1 MREQAQIDNC
11 EASGFPSASRSL
23 YRHADFMKLWTG
35 ETISLFGT
43 RIGSVAMSFAA
54 VITLRATPFQMG
66 LLSAAGYLPSVVFSL
81 VTGAWVDRLRRR
93 PLMILADLGRAAV
106 LATVPLA
113 AIYGVLTM
121 RHLYLVVL
129 LAALLDLLFDI
140 SYRTYLPSLVDREQL
155 LDANGKLTASSS
167 LAEVAGFSICGWL
180 VEWITAPFAI
190 LIDALSFL
198 ASATAIAI
206 ISTPEPAPSGGRGE
220 RALVR
225 EIAAGGRA
233 IWSDG
238 RLRALGVV
246 ALVGG
251 FFPGLWNAL
260 YMLLVV
266 DALGFKP
273 ASLGMIFAVG
283 GASALLGALAAQR
296 ASDWFGTGP
305 AMVLGLAVGGVAMVL
320 PPLARGAGA
329 SSVAILVAHQLIG
342 DGALTIYFI
351 NNVTLVQTVTPHS
364 ILGRVNASLRF
375 LNHSSTLIGL
385 LVGGAAGQLMGLRP
399 TMLVGAAGVWLAAG
413 LLAASPIRN
422 CRAVAAGL
430 EMGGARSGD
439 AGARNADV
447 GS

>member
-1 MREQAQIDNC
+1 MRKQAQIDN
-11 EASGFPSASRSL
+11 SGALAIQPASRSL

-43 RIGSVAMSFAA
+43 RVGSVAMSFAA

-66 LLSAAGYLPSVVFSL
+66 LLSAAGYVPSVVFSL

-93 PLMILADLGRAAV
+93 PIMILADLGRTAV

-121 RHLYLVVL
+121 RHLYFVVL
-129 LAALLDLLFDI
+129 LAALLDLLFDV
-140 SYRTYLPSLVDREQL
+140 SYRAYLPALVDREQL
-155 LDANGKLTASSS
+155 LDANGKLSASSS

-180 VEWITAPFAI
+180 VQWITAPFAI
-190 LIDALSFL
+190 LIDAVSFL
-198 ASATAIAI
+198 ASAIAIAT
-206 ISTPEPAPSGGRGE
+206 ISTPEPVPSRHRGA
-220 RALVR
+220 RALVG

-238 RLRALGVV
+238 RLRALAVV

-251 FFPGLWNAL
+251 FFPSLWNTL

-266 DALGFKP
+266 DALGLKP
-273 ASLGMIFAVG
+273 AGLGMIFAVG
-283 GASALLGALAAQR
+283 GVSALLGALAAQR
-296 ASDWFGTGP
+296 ASDWLGTGR
-305 AMVLGLAVGGVAMVL
+305 AMVLGLAVGGFAMVL
-320 PPLARGAGA
+320 PALARGAGE
-329 SSVAILVAHQLIG
+329 SSVALLVAHQLIG

-351 NNVTLVQTVTPHS
+351 NSVTLVQTVTPPA

-375 LNHSSTLIGL
+375 LNHSSILIGL
-385 LVGGAAGQLMGLRP
+385 LVGGVAGQLVGLRP

-422 CRAVAAGL
+422 CRAVGAGL
-430 EMGGARSGD
+430 ENREGAQR
-439 AGARNADV
+439 
-447 GS
+447 

>member
-1 MREQAQIDNC
+1 MREQAQIDNSRAPGFQA
-11 EASGFPSASRSL
+11 ASPSL

-54 VITLRATPFQMG
+54 VISLRATPLQMG
-66 LLSAAGYLPSVVFSL
+66 LLSAAGYLPSVGFSL

-93 PLMILADLGRAAV
+93 PIMILADLGRTAV

-121 RHLYLVVL
+121 RHLYAVML
-129 LAALLDLLFDI
+129 LAALLDLFFDI
-140 SYRTYLPSLVDREQL
+140 SYRTYLPTLVDREQL

-180 VEWITAPFAI
+180 VQWITAPFAI
-190 LIDALSFL
+190 LIDAVSFL
-198 ASATAIAI
+198 ASALAIAI
-206 ISTPEPAPSGGRGE
+206 ISTPEPIPSGHRGE

-225 EIAAGGRA
+225 EIAAGA
-233 IWSDG
+233 KTIWSDG
-238 RLRALGVV
+238 RLRALGLV

-251 FFPGLWNAL
+251 FFPSLWNAL

-273 ASLGMIFAVG
+273 AALGMIFAAG

-296 ASDWFGTGP
+296 TSQWLGTGR
-305 AMVLGLAVGGVAMVL
+305 AMVLGLAAGGFAMVL

-329 SSVAILVAHQLIG
+329 SSVALLVAHQLLG

-351 NNVTLVQTVTPHS
+351 NSVTLVQTITPHT

-375 LNHSSTLIGL
+375 LNHSSILIGL
-385 LVGGAAGQLMGLRP
+385 VVGGVAGQFVGLRP
-399 TMLVGAAGVWLAAG
+399 TMLVGAAGVWLAAA
-413 LLAASPIRN
+413 LLAASPIGN
-422 CRAVAAGL
+422 AAAVGVRIENGEVAQQ
-430 EMGGARSGD
+430 
-439 AGARNADV
+439 
-447 GS
+447 

>member
-1 MREQAQIDNC
+1 MGEQAQIDSSR
-11 EASGFPSASRSL
+11 APGLRSASSSL

-54 VITLRATPFQMG
+54 VITMRATPFQMG
-66 LLSAAGYLPSVVFSL
+66 LLSAAGFLPSVVFSL

-93 PLMILADLGRAAV
+93 PLMILADLSRTAV

-113 AIYGVLTM
+113 AVYGLLTM

-140 SYRTYLPSLVDREQL
+140 SYRSYLPTLVAREQL

-180 VEWITAPFAI
+180 VQWITAPFAI
-190 LIDALSFL
+190 LIDAFSFL
-198 ASATAIAI
+198 ASAIAIAI
-206 ISTPEPAPSGGRGE
+206 IRTPEPIPSRHRGE
-220 RALVR
+220 RDLVG
-225 EIAAGGRA
+225 EIAAGGRT

-251 FFPGLWNAL
+251 FFPSLWNTL

-273 ASLGMIFAVG
+273 AALGMIFAVG
-283 GASALLGALAAQR
+283 GVSALLGALAAQR
-296 ASDWFGTGP
+296 ASDWLGTGG
-305 AMVLGLAVGGVAMVL
+305 AMVLGLAVGGFAMVL

-329 SSVAILVAHQLIG
+329 SSVALLVAHQLIG
-342 DGALTIYFI
+342 DGALTIYLI
-351 NNVTLVQTVTPHS
+351 NTVTLVQTVTPHG

-385 LVGGAAGQLMGLRP
+385 LVGGVAGQLVGLRP
-399 TMLVGAAGVWLAAG
+399 TMLVGAAGVWLAAA
-413 LLAASPIRN
+413 LLAASPIRR
-422 CRAVAAGL
+422 CRPV
-430 EMGGARSGD
+430 GASVENRE
-439 AGARNADV
+439 GAQR
-447 GS
+447 

>member
-1 MREQAQIDNC
+1 MREQAQIDNYG
-11 EASGFPSASRSL
+11 APGFQPASRSL
-23 YRHADFMKLWTG
+23 CRHADFMKLWTG

-43 RIGSVAMSFAA
+43 RIGSAAMSFAA

-93 PLMILADLGRAAV
+93 PIMILSDLGRTAV

-113 AIYGVLTM
+113 AKYGVLSM
-121 RHLYLVVL
+121 RHLYFVVL

-140 SYRTYLPSLVDREQL
+140 SYRTYLPTLVEREQL
-155 LDANGKLTASSS
+155 LDANSKLTASSS

-180 VEWITAPFAI
+180 VQWITAPFAI
-190 LIDALSFL
+190 LIDAVSFL
-198 ASATAIAI
+198 ASALAIAI
-206 ISTPEPAPSGGRGE
+206 ISTPEPSPSDHRAE

-251 FFPGLWNAL
+251 FFPSLWNTL

-273 ASLGMIFAVG
+273 AALGMIFAVG
-283 GASALLGALAAQR
+283 A
-296 ASDWFGTGP
+296 
-305 AMVLGLAVGGVAMVL
+305 
-320 PPLARGAGA
+320 
-329 SSVAILVAHQLIG
+329 
-342 DGALTIYFI
+342 
-351 NNVTLVQTVTPHS
+351 
-364 ILGRVNASLRF
+364 
-375 LNHSSTLIGL
+375 
-385 LVGGAAGQLMGLRP
+385 
-399 TMLVGAAGVWLAAG
+399 
-413 LLAASPIRN
+413 
-422 CRAVAAGL
+422 
-430 EMGGARSGD
+430 
-439 AGARNADV
+439 
-447 GS
+447 

>member
-43 RIGSVAMSFAA
+43 RIGGGAMSFAA
-54 VITLRATPFQMG
+54 VITLRATPLQMG
-66 LLSAAGYLPSVVFSL
+66 VLSAAGYLPSVGFSL

-93 PLMILADLGRAAV
+93 PIMIFADLGRTAV

-121 RHLYLVVL
+121 RHLYAVML
-129 LAALLDLLFDI
+129 LAALLDLFFDI
-140 SYRTYLPSLVDREQL
+140 SYRTYLPTLVDREQL

-180 VEWITAPFAI
+180 VQWITAPFAI
-190 LIDALSFL
+190 LIDAVSFL
-198 ASATAIAI
+198 ASALAIAI
-206 ISTPEPAPSGGRGE
+206 ISTPEPIPSGHRGE

-225 EIAAGGRA
+225 EIAAGA
-233 IWSDG
+233 KTVWSDG
-238 RLRALGVV
+238 RLRALGLV

-251 FFPGLWNAL
+251 FFPSLWNAL

-273 ASLGMIFAVG
+273 AALGMIFAAG

-296 ASDWFGTGP
+296 TSQWLGTGR
-305 AMVLGLAVGGVAMVL
+305 AMVLGLAAGGFAMVL

-329 SSVAILVAHQLIG
+329 SSVVLLVAHQLLG

-351 NNVTLVQTVTPHS
+351 NSVTLVQTITPHT

-375 LNHSSTLIGL
+375 LNHSSILIGL
-385 LVGGAAGQLMGLRP
+385 VVGGVAGQFVGLRP
-399 TMLVGAAGVWLAAG
+399 TMLVGAAGVWLAAA
-413 LLAASPIRN
+413 LLAASPIGN
-422 CRAVAAGL
+422 AAAVGVRIENGEVAQQ
-430 EMGGARSGD
+430 
-439 AGARNADV
+439 
-447 GS
+447 

>member
-1 MREQAQIDNC
+1 
-11 EASGFPSASRSL
+11 
-23 YRHADFMKLWTG
+23 MKLWTG

-43 RIGSVAMSFAA
+43 RVGSVAMSFAA
-54 VITLRATPFQMG
+54 VITLRATPLQMG
-66 LLSAAGYLPSVVFSL
+66 LLSAAGYVPSVVFSL

-93 PLMILADLGRAAV
+93 PIMILADLGRTAV
-106 LATVPLA
+106 LATVPFA

-121 RHLYLVVL
+121 RHLYFVVL
-129 LAALLDLLFDI
+129 LAALLDLFFEV
-140 SYRTYLPSLVDREQL
+140 SYRTYLPTLVDREQL

-180 VEWITAPFAI
+180 VQWITAPFAI
-190 LIDALSFL
+190 LIDAVSFL
-198 ASATAIAI
+198 ASAIAIAI
-206 ISTPEPAPSGGRGE
+206 ISTPEPVPSRHRGA
-220 RALVR
+220 RALVG

-238 RLRALGVV
+238 RLRALAVV

-251 FFPGLWNAL
+251 FFPSLWNTL

-273 ASLGMIFAVG
+273 AGLGMIFAVG
-283 GASALLGALAAQR
+283 GVSALLGALAAQR
-296 ASDWFGTGP
+296 ASDWLGTGR
-305 AMVLGLAVGGVAMVL
+305 AMVLGLAVGGFAMVL

-329 SSVAILVAHQLIG
+329 SSVALLVAHQLIS

-351 NNVTLVQTVTPHS
+351 NSVTLVQTVTPPA

-375 LNHSSTLIGL
+375 LNHSSILIGL
-385 LVGGAAGQLMGLRP
+385 LVGGVAGQLVGLRP

-422 CRAVAAGL
+422 CRA
-430 EMGGARSGD
+430 
-439 AGARNADV
+439 AGAGGENREGAQR
-447 GS
+447 

>member
-1 MREQAQIDNC
+1 MGEQAQINSSS
-11 EASGFPSASRSL
+11 APGFQSASRSL

-54 VITLRATPFQMG
+54 VITMRATPFQMG
-66 LLSAAGYLPSVVFSL
+66 LLSAAGFLPSVVFSL
-81 VTGAWVDRLRRR
+81 VAGAWVDRLPRR
-93 PLMILADLGRAAV
+93 PLMILADLGRTAV

-113 AIYGVLTM
+113 AVSGLLTM

-140 SYRTYLPSLVDREQL
+140 SYRSYLPTLVAGEQL

-180 VEWITAPFAI
+180 VQWITAPFAI
-190 LIDALSFL
+190 LIDAFSFL
-198 ASATAIAI
+198 ASAIAIAI
-206 ISTPEPAPSGGRGE
+206 IRTPEPIPGRHRGE
-220 RALVR
+220 RDLLR
-225 EIAAGGRA
+225 EIAAGGRT

-251 FFPGLWNAL
+251 FFPSLWNTL

-273 ASLGMIFAVG
+273 AALGMIFAVG
-283 GASALLGALAAQR
+283 GVSALLGALAAQR
-296 ASDWFGTGP
+296 ASDWLGTGP
-305 AMVLGLAVGGVAMVL
+305 AMVLGLAVGGFAMVL
-320 PPLARGAGA
+320 PPLAHGAGA
-329 SSVAILVAHQLIG
+329 SSVALLVAHQLVG
-342 DGALTIYFI
+342 DGALTIYLI
-351 NNVTLVQTVTPHS
+351 NTVTLVQTVTPHA

-385 LVGGAAGQLMGLRP
+385 LVGGVAGQLVGLRP

-413 LLAASPIRN
+413 LLAASPIRK
-422 CRAVAAGL
+422 CRPAAASL
-430 EMGGARSGD
+430 QNQESAQP
-439 AGARNADV
+439 
-447 GS
+447 

>member
-1 MREQAQIDNC
+1 MREQAQIDNSRAPGFQA
-11 EASGFPSASRSL
+11 ASPSL
-23 YRHADFMKLWTG
+23 YRHADFMKLWAG

-54 VITLRATPFQMG
+54 VISLRATPLQMG
-66 LLSAAGYLPSVVFSL
+66 LLSAAGYLPSVGFSL

-93 PLMILADLGRAAV
+93 PIMILADLGRTAV

-121 RHLYLVVL
+121 RHLYAVML
-129 LAALLDLLFDI
+129 LAALLDLFFDI
-140 SYRTYLPSLVDREQL
+140 SYRTYLPTLVDREQL

-180 VEWITAPFAI
+180 VQWITAPFAI
-190 LIDALSFL
+190 LIDAVSFL
-198 ASATAIAI
+198 ASALAIAI
-206 ISTPEPAPSGGRGE
+206 ISTPEPIPSGHRGE

-225 EIAAGGRA
+225 EIAAGA
-233 IWSDG
+233 KTIWSDG
-238 RLRALGVV
+238 RLRALGLV

-251 FFPGLWNAL
+251 FFPSLWNAL

-273 ASLGMIFAVG
+273 AALGMIFAAG

-296 ASDWFGTGP
+296 TSQWLGTGR
-305 AMVLGLAVGGVAMVL
+305 AMVLGLAAGGFAMVL

-329 SSVAILVAHQLIG
+329 SSVALLVAHQLLG

-351 NNVTLVQTVTPHS
+351 NSVTLVQTITPHT

-375 LNHSSTLIGL
+375 LNHSSILIGL
-385 LVGGAAGQLMGLRP
+385 VVGGVAGQFVGLRP
-399 TMLVGAAGVWLAAG
+399 TMLVGAAGVWLAAA
-413 LLAASPIRN
+413 LLAASPIGN
-422 CRAVAAGL
+422 AAAVGVRIENGEVAQQ
-430 EMGGARSGD
+430 
-439 AGARNADV
+439 
-447 GS
+447 

>member
-1 MREQAQIDNC
+1 MREQAQVDNC
-11 EASGFPSASRSL
+11 GGRGFLPASRSL
-23 YRHADFMKLWTG
+23 YRHADFMKLWAG

-106 LATVPLA
+106 LATLPLA

-121 RHLYLVVL
+121 RHLYFVVL

-180 VEWITAPFAI
+180 VQWITAPFAI
-190 LIDALSFL
+190 LIDAVSFL
-198 ASATAIAI
+198 ASAIAIAI
-206 ISTPEPAPSGGRGE
+206 ISTPEPVPSGGRGE
-220 RALVR
+220 RALVG

-246 ALVGG
+246 ALVEG
-251 FFPGLWNAL
+251 FFQSLLGTL

-283 GASALLGALAAQR
+283 GVSALLGALGAQR
-296 ASDWFGTGP
+296 ASDWLGTGR
-305 AMVLGLAVGGVAMVL
+305 AMVLGLAVGGLAMAL
-320 PPLARGAGA
+320 PPLALGAGA
-329 SSVAILVAHQLIG
+329 GSVALLVAHQLIG

-351 NNVTLVQTVTPHS
+351 SSVTLVQTVTPRA

-385 LVGGAAGQLMGLRP
+385 LVGGIAGQLGGLRP

-413 LLAASPIRN
+413 LLAASPVRD
-422 CRAVAAGL
+422 CRAVGAGL
-430 EMGGARSGD
+430 EIGRARSGD
-439 AGARNADV
+439 AGDRNADV
-447 GS
+447 GW

>member
-1 MREQAQIDNC
+1 MREQAQTDNYG
-11 EASGFPSASRSL
+11 APGFQPASRSL
-23 YRHADFMKLWTG
+23 CRHADFMKLWTG

-43 RIGSVAMSFAA
+43 RIGSAAMSFAA

-93 PLMILADLGRAAV
+93 PIMILSDLGRTAV

-113 AIYGVLTM
+113 AKYGVLSM
-121 RHLYLVVL
+121 RHLYFVVL

-140 SYRTYLPSLVDREQL
+140 SYRTYLPTLVQREQL
-155 LDANGKLTASSS
+155 LDANSKLTASSS
-167 LAEVAGFSICGWL
+167 LAEVAGFSICGGWL
-180 VEWITAPFAI
+180 VQWITAPFAI
-190 LIDALSFL
+190 LIDAVSFL
-198 ASATAIAI
+198 ASALAIAI
-206 ISTPEPAPSGGRGE
+206 ISTPEPSPSDHRAE

-251 FFPGLWNAL
+251 FFPSLWNTL

-266 DALGFKP
+266 DALCFKP
-273 ASLGMIFAVG
+273 AALGMIFAVG
-283 GASALLGALAAQR
+283 GVSALLGALTARRAA
-296 ASDWFGTGP
+296 DWLGTGR
-305 AMVLGLAVGGVAMVL
+305 AMVLGLAVGGFAMVL
-320 PPLARGAGA
+320 PPLARGPGA
-329 SSVAILVAHQLIG
+329 SSVALLVAHQLIG
-342 DGALTIYFI
+342 DGALTVYFI
-351 NNVTLVQTVTPHS
+351 RSVTLVQTVAPHG

-385 LVGGAAGQLMGLRP
+385 LVGGLAGQLVGLRP

-422 CRAVAAGL
+422 CRPVAASF
-430 EMGGARSGD
+430 EMEGAR
-439 AGARNADV
+439 R
-447 GS
+447 

>member
-1 MREQAQIDNC
+1 MRKQAQIDN
-11 EASGFPSASRSL
+11 SGALAIQPASRSL

-43 RIGSVAMSFAA
+43 RVGSVAMSFAA

-66 LLSAAGYLPSVVFSL
+66 LLSAAGYVPSVVFSL

-93 PLMILADLGRAAV
+93 PIMILADLGRTAV

-121 RHLYLVVL
+121 RHLYFVVL
-129 LAALLDLLFDI
+129 LAALLDLLFDV
-140 SYRTYLPSLVDREQL
+140 SYRTYLPTLVDREQL

-180 VEWITAPFAI
+180 VQWITAPFAI
-190 LIDALSFL
+190 LIDAVSFL
-198 ASATAIAI
+198 ASAIAIAI
-206 ISTPEPAPSGGRGE
+206 ISAPEPVPSRHRGA
-220 RALVR
+220 RALVG

-251 FFPGLWNAL
+251 FFPSLWNTL

-266 DALGFKP
+266 DALGFQP
-273 ASLGMIFAVG
+273 AGLGMIFAVG
-283 GASALLGALAAQR
+283 GVSALLGALAAQR
-296 ASDWFGTGP
+296 ASDWLGTGR
-305 AMVLGLAVGGVAMVL
+305 AMVLGLAVGGFAMVL

-329 SSVAILVAHQLIG
+329 SSVALLVAHQLIG

-351 NNVTLVQTVTPHS
+351 NSVTLVQTVTPPA

-375 LNHSSTLIGL
+375 LNHSSILIGL
-385 LVGGAAGQLMGLRP
+385 LVGGVAGQLVGLRP

-422 CRAVAAGL
+422 CRAVGAGL
-430 EMGGARSGD
+430 ENREGAQR
-439 AGARNADV
+439 
-447 GS
+447 

>member
-1 MREQAQIDNC
+1 MGEQAQINSSS
-11 EASGFPSASRSL
+11 APGFQSASRSL

-54 VITLRATPFQMG
+54 VITMRATPFQMG
-66 LLSAAGYLPSVVFSL
+66 LLSAAGFLPSVVFSL
-81 VTGAWVDRLRRR
+81 VAGAWVDRLPRR
-93 PLMILADLGRAAV
+93 PLMILADLGRTAV

-113 AIYGVLTM
+113 AVSGLLTM

-140 SYRTYLPSLVDREQL
+140 SYRSYLPTLVAGEQL

-180 VEWITAPFAI
+180 VQWITAPFAI
-190 LIDALSFL
+190 LIDAFSFL
-198 ASATAIAI
+198 ASAIAIAI
-206 ISTPEPAPSGGRGE
+206 IRTPEPIPGRHRGE
-220 RALVR
+220 RDLLR
-225 EIAAGGRA
+225 EIAAGGRT

-251 FFPGLWNAL
+251 FFPSLWNTL

-273 ASLGMIFAVG
+273 AALGMIFAVG
-283 GASALLGALAAQR
+283 GVSALLGALAAQR
-296 ASDWFGTGP
+296 ASDWLGTGP
-305 AMVLGLAVGGVAMVL
+305 AMVLGLAVGGFAMVL
-320 PPLARGAGA
+320 PPLAHGAGA
-329 SSVAILVAHQLIG
+329 SSVALLVAHQLVG
-342 DGALTIYFI
+342 DGALTIYLI
-351 NNVTLVQTVTPHS
+351 NTVTLVQTVTPHA

-385 LVGGAAGQLMGLRP
+385 LVGGVAGQLVGLRP

-413 LLAASPIRN
+413 LLAASPIRK
-422 CRAVAAGL
+422 CRPAAASLHNL
-430 EMGGARSGD
+430 ESAQP
-439 AGARNADV
+439 
-447 GS
+447 

>member
-1 MREQAQIDNC
+1 MHDQVQIDSSS
-11 EASGFPSASRSL
+11 APGFQSATRSL

-54 VITLRATPFQMG
+54 VITMRATPFQMG
-66 LLSAAGYLPSVVFSL
+66 LLSAAGFLPSVVFSL

-93 PLMILADLGRAAV
+93 PLMILADLGRTAV

-113 AIYGVLTM
+113 AVSGLLTM

-140 SYRTYLPSLVDREQL
+140 SYRSYLPTLVAREQL

-180 VEWITAPFAI
+180 VQWITAPFAI
-190 LIDALSFL
+190 LIDAFSFL
-198 ASATAIAI
+198 ASAIAIAMI
-206 ISTPEPAPSGGRGE
+206 GTPEPIPSRHRGE
-220 RALVR
+220 RDLAG
-225 EIAAGGRA
+225 EISAGGKA

-251 FFPGLWNAL
+251 FFPSLWNTL

-273 ASLGMIFAVG
+273 AALGMIFAVG
-283 GASALLGALAAQR
+283 GVSALFGALAAQR
-296 ASDWFGTGP
+296 ASDWLGTGR
-305 AMVLGLAVGGVAMVL
+305 AMVLGLAVGGFAMVL

-329 SSVAILVAHQLIG
+329 SSVALLVAQQLIG
-342 DGALTIYFI
+342 DGALTIYLI
-351 NNVTLVQTVTPHS
+351 NTVTLVQTVTPPAM
-364 ILGRVNASLRF
+364 LGRVNASLRF

-385 LVGGAAGQLMGLRP
+385 LVGGAAGQLVGLRP

-413 LLAASPIRN
+413 LLAASPIRK
-422 CRAVAAGL
+422 CRPLGASL
-430 EMGGARSGD
+430 EIGPVRNSD
-439 AGARNADV
+439 AWD
-447 GS
+447 

>member
-1 MREQAQIDNC
+1 MGEQAQIDSSR
-11 EASGFPSASRSL
+11 APGLRSASSSL

-54 VITLRATPFQMG
+54 VITMRATPFQMG
-66 LLSAAGYLPSVVFSL
+66 LLSAAGFLPSVVFSL

-93 PLMILADLGRAAV
+93 PLMILADLSRTAV

-113 AIYGVLTM
+113 AVYGLLTM

-140 SYRTYLPSLVDREQL
+140 SYRSYLPTLVAREQL

-180 VEWITAPFAI
+180 VQWITAPFAI
-190 LIDALSFL
+190 LIDAFSFL
-198 ASATAIAI
+198 ASAIAIAI
-206 ISTPEPAPSGGRGE
+206 IRTPEPIPSRHRGE
-220 RALVR
+220 RDLVG
-225 EIAAGGRA
+225 EIAAGGRT

-251 FFPGLWNAL
+251 FFPSLWNTL

-273 ASLGMIFAVG
+273 AALGMIFAVG
-283 GASALLGALAAQR
+283 GVSALLGALAAQR
-296 ASDWFGTGP
+296 ASDWLGTGG
-305 AMVLGLAVGGVAMVL
+305 AMVLGLAVGGFAMVL

-329 SSVAILVAHQLIG
+329 SSVALLVAHQLIG
-342 DGALTIYFI
+342 DGALTIYLI
-351 NNVTLVQTVTPHS
+351 NTVTLVQTVTPHG

-385 LVGGAAGQLMGLRP
+385 LVGGVAGQLVGLRP
-399 TMLVGAAGVWLAAG
+399 TMLVGAAGVWLAAA
-413 LLAASPIRN
+413 LLAASPIRR
-422 CRAVAAGL
+422 CRPV
-430 EMGGARSGD
+430 GASVENRES
-439 AGARNADV
+439 AQR
-447 GS
+447 

>member
-1 MREQAQIDNC
+1 MREQAQIDDYD
-11 EASGFPSASRSL
+11 ALGVQPASRSL
-23 YRHADFMKLWTG
+23 YRHADFMKLWIG

-93 PLMILADLGRAAV
+93 PIMILADLGRATV

-113 AIYGVLTM
+113 AIYGMLTM
-121 RHLYLVVL
+121 RHLYFVVL

-180 VEWITAPFAI
+180 VQWITAPFAI
-190 LIDALSFL
+190 LIDAVSFV
-198 ASATAIAI
+198 ASAVAIAI
-206 ISTPEPAPSGGRGE
+206 ISTPERVSSAGHGE

-225 EIAAGGRA
+225 EISAGGRA
-233 IWSDG
+233 IWFDG
-238 RLRALGVV
+238 RLRALAVV

-251 FFPGLWNAL
+251 FFPSLWNAL

-266 DALGFKP
+266 DTLGFRP

-283 GASALLGALAAQR
+283 GVSALLGALAARR
-296 ASDWFGTGP
+296 ASDWLGTGP
-305 AMVLGLAVGGVAMVL
+305 AMVLGLAVGGLAMVL
-320 PPLARGAGA
+320 PPVARGAGA

-351 NNVTLVQTVTPHS
+351 NSVTLVQTVTPRA

-385 LVGGAAGQLMGLRP
+385 LVGGVAGQFVGMRP

-413 LLAASPIRN
+413 VLAASPIRN
-422 CRAVAAGL
+422 CRALGADL
-430 EMGGARSGD
+430 EIESARS
-439 AGARNADV
+439 ADT

>member
-11 EASGFPSASRSL
+11 AISGSPSASRSL

-54 VITLRATPFQMG
+54 VITLKATPFQMG
-66 LLSAAGYLPSVVFSL
+66 LLSAGGYLPSVVFSL

-93 PLMILADLGRAAV
+93 PIMVLSDLGRTAV

-121 RHLYLVVL
+121 RHLYFVVL
-129 LAALLDLLFDI
+129 LAALLDLLFDV
-140 SYRTYLPSLVDREQL
+140 SYRTYLPTLVDRDQL

-180 VEWITAPFAI
+180 VQWITAPFAI
-190 LIDALSFL
+190 LIDAMSFL
-198 ASATAIAI
+198 ASALAIAI
-206 ISTPEPAPSGGRGE
+206 ISRPEPVPSGGRGE
-220 RALVR
+220 RALVS

-246 ALVGG
+246 ALVEG
-251 FFPGLWNAL
+251 FFSSLLGTL

-273 ASLGMIFAVG
+273 APLGMIFAVG
-283 GASALLGALAAQR
+283 GVSSLLGALTAQR
-296 ASDWFGTGP
+296 VADWLGTGR
-305 AMVLGLAVGGVAMVL
+305 AMVVGLAVGGFAMAL
-320 PPLARGAGA
+320 PPLAHGAGA
-329 SSVAILVAHQLIG
+329 SSVALLVAQQLIG

-351 NNVTLVQTVTPHS
+351 SSVTLVQTVTPHA

-385 LVGGAAGQLMGLRP
+385 LAGGVAGQFVGLRP
-399 TMLVGAAGVWLAAG
+399 TMLVGAAGVWLAAA
-413 LLAASPIRN
+413 LLAASPIRD
-422 CRAVAAGL
+422 CRAVGAGL
-430 EMGGARSGD
+430 EIGRARSGD
-439 AGARNADV
+439 V
-447 GS
+447 GG

>member
-1 MREQAQIDNC
+1 MRKQAQIDN
-11 EASGFPSASRSL
+11 SGALAIQPASRSL

-43 RIGSVAMSFAA
+43 RVGSVAMSFAA

-66 LLSAAGYLPSVVFSL
+66 LLSAAGYVPSVVFSL

-93 PLMILADLGRAAV
+93 PIMILADLGRTAV

-121 RHLYLVVL
+121 RHLYFVVL
-129 LAALLDLLFDI
+129 LAALLDLLFDV
-140 SYRTYLPSLVDREQL
+140 SYRTYLPTLVDREQL
-155 LDANGKLTASSS
+155 LDANGKLSASSS

-180 VEWITAPFAI
+180 VQWITAPFAI
-190 LIDALSFL
+190 LIDAVSFL
-198 ASATAIAI
+198 ASAIAIASI
-206 ISTPEPAPSGGRGE
+206 RTPEPVPSRHRGA
-220 RALVR
+220 RALVG

-238 RLRALGVV
+238 RLRALAVV

-251 FFPGLWNAL
+251 FFPSLWNTL

-266 DALGFKP
+266 DALGLKP
-273 ASLGMIFAVG
+273 AGLGMIFAVG
-283 GASALLGALAAQR
+283 GVSALLGALAAQR
-296 ASDWFGTGP
+296 ASDWLGTGR
-305 AMVLGLAVGGVAMVL
+305 AMVLGLAVGGFAMVL

-329 SSVAILVAHQLIG
+329 SSVALLVAHQLIG

-351 NNVTLVQTVTPHS
+351 NSVTLVQTVTPPV

-375 LNHSSTLIGL
+375 LSHSSILIGL
-385 LVGGAAGQLMGLRP
+385 LVGGVAGQLVGLRP

-422 CRAVAAGL
+422 CRAVGAGL
-430 EMGGARSGD
+430 ENRED
-439 AGARNADV
+439 AQR
-447 GS
+447 